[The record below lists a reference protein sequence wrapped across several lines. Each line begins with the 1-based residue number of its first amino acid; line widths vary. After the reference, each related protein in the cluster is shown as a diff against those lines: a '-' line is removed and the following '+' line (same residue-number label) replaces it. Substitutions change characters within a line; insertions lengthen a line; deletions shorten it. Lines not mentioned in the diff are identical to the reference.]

1 MFQAK
6 DIMTTKL
13 ITIGPEAKVKEAV
26 KLIVKN
32 NISGLP
38 VVDETLKV
46 IGIVSEKDLL
56 DLLFNPEDLDA
67 PISKIMMTRVTTIPG
82 DATLFDVGEIF
93 LSNSFRRLPVVNENS
108 CIMGLISRRD
118 LLKTIDKLK

>member
-13 ITIGPEAKVKEAV
+13 ISIGPEAKVKEAV
-26 KLIVKN
+26 KLIVRN

-38 VVDETLKV
+38 VVNKDNEV

-56 DLLFNPEDLDA
+56 DLLFNPEDLEA
-67 PISKIMMTRVTTIPG
+67 SISKIMVTRVTTIPG
-82 DATLFDVGEIF
+82 DATLFDVGEVF
-93 LSNSFRRLPVVNENS
+93 LSNSFRRLPVVDDKNR
-108 CIMGLISRRD
+108 IIGLISRRD
-118 LLKTIDKLK
+118 LLRTIDKLK